1 MARIT
6 LGRTLAVT
14 TLAAAAL
21 LAPGAVAHADPAGL
35 TRIFTDPFTNT
46 TSQHATTVEPDT
58 FAAGSTL
65 VTVTQS
71 GRFFDGGASDI
82 GYATSTNGGQSFT
95 TGTLPGITPYA
106 PGGGG
111 SFQRVS
117 DPSVA
122 FDARHGVWMVSSI
135 PLRSDTSVP
144 AVFVSRSTNGGL
156 TFGTPV
162 TVATAAAGHS
172 FDKNWTA
179 CDNHPASPFYGRCY
193 TTFDD
198 SSDGDRLKVSTSTNG
213 GLTWGPA
220 LNTGNSATGL
230 GGQPVVRPNGM
241 VVIPASNASESAIIS
256 FRSLDGG
263 ATWRSTVRV
272 TSTLAHREAGNLR
285 SGPLP
290 SAEVDAAG
298 RVYVVWQD
306 CRFRTNCSGNDILM
320 STTVDGVTWTSPVR
334 VPIGT
339 TADGRDNF
347 IPGIAVDERTSG
359 STARLGVTF
368 YSYDVSACGS
378 ACALKVRY
386 VQSDTGGSTWSAPA
400 TLAGPFAVTRIAN
413 TSQGR
418 MVGDYISTSWVDT
431 PTGRRAF
438 GAFAVGQAP
447 TNGKAFDEATF
458 VPTGGRNAT
467 GALTTTAGADRVS
480 PTNEALLHANAR
492 SEVFRR
498 R

>member
-1 MARIT
+1 MPGLT
-6 LGRTLAVT
+6 LFRTLAVVL
-14 TLAAAAL
+14 LAATAL
-21 LAPGAVAHADPAGL
+21 LVPATAQADPAGL
-35 TRIFTDPFTNT
+35 TRIFTDPFTNS
-46 TSQHATTVEPDT
+46 TSQHATAVEPDT

-65 VTVTQS
+65 VAVTQS

-82 GYATSTNGGQSFT
+82 GFARSVNGGQTWSS
-95 TGTLPGITPYA
+95 GTLPGITAYP

-122 FDARHGVWMVSSI
+122 FDARHNVWLVSSI
-135 PLRSDTSVP
+135 PIRSDTSVP
-144 AVFVSRSTNGGL
+144 AVFVSRSTNAAS
-156 TFGTPV
+156 TFGPPV
-162 TVATAAAGHS
+162 TVATAPAGHS

-179 CDNHPASPFYGRCY
+179 CDNHPASSFYGRCY

-213 GLTWGPA
+213 GLSWGPA
-220 LNTGNSATGL
+220 LNTGNAATGL
-230 GGQPVVRPNGM
+230 GGQPVVRPNGT
-241 VVIPASNASESAIIS
+241 VIIPASNAFESAIIS

-263 ATWRSTVRV
+263 ASWRSTVRV
-272 TSTLAHREAGNLR
+272 APSLSHREAGSLR

-306 CRFRTNCSGNDILM
+306 CRFRANCAGNDIVM
-320 STTVDGVTWTSPVR
+320 SSSIDGVTWTSPVR
-334 VPIGT
+334 LPIGT
-339 TADGRDNF
+339 TTDGHDNF

-359 STARLGVTF
+359 GAARLAVTL

-378 ACALKVRY
+378 ACALKVRFI
-386 VQSDTGGSTWSAPA
+386 QSNNGGATWSAPA
-400 TLAGPFAVTRIAN
+400 TLAGPFGVNLIAN

-438 GAFAVGQAP
+438 GAFAMGQAP
-447 TNGKAFDEATF
+447 TTGKAFDEATF
-458 VPTGGRNAT
+458 VPTGGLNLSGSFTAT
-467 GALTTTAGADRVS
+467 GAGARVS
-480 PTNEALLHANAR
+480 PDNEALLHANHN
-492 SEVFRR
+492 SEVYQRR
-498 R
+498 